1 MFKPVRATSYLTTL
15 FILDILWVQASLQL
29 AMQLRYTLPFG
40 NVVLPG
46 WAPILFYA
54 PTLWL
59 HAIVL
64 IIWTLSLSF
73 GSLYVARRV
82 AYWGEEFQRLIL
94 AHSVASLV
102 LAGLLYLAKA
112 ELPRLTFVYFY
123 ILGLVLMLA
132 SRALLRFWRHLHRQ
146 EAVNRTRIVIAGDGP
161 AAQTLID
168 QVRKLRWP
176 GLQLVGVLRSEEMS
190 TETLQSNVQGLPV
203 LGDLEDAEMVAR
215 ASQVDVVVVALPRT
229 AHQELA
235 GLVMRLNRLPV
246 RLYIAPDYF
255 DLAFHDAT
263 IERLGPV
270 PLIGLRDPA
279 IDGMQRI
286 MKRLMDITLSAI
298 GLMILAPVFAAIA
311 LAVKLEDKGPV
322 IYHTLRV
329 GENGRV
335 FGMLKFRSM
344 SIDAERI
351 QAQVN
356 RQDESGVLIH
366 KRPDDPRV
374 TRVGRI
380 LRRTSLD
387 ELPQL
392 VNVLAGDMS
401 LVGPR
406 PELPWLVDRYSPWQ
420 HKRFAVPQG
429 MTGWWQING
438 RSDNPMHMHT
448 DQDLYYIQHYSLW
461 LDIQI
466 LWRTIA
472 VVLRGR
478 GAY

>member
-1 MFKPVRATSYLTTL
+1 MFRPVRAASYLAII
-15 FILDILWVQASLQL
+15 FILDLLGVQASLQL
-29 AMQLRYTLPFG
+29 AMQLRYALPFG
-40 NVVLPG
+40 NVVLPQ
-46 WAPILFYA
+46 WAPTLFYA

-64 IIWTLSLSF
+64 VVWTLSLIF

-82 AYWGEEFQRLIL
+82 AFWGEEFQRLLL
-94 AHSVASLV
+94 AHSVAALV

-112 ELPRLTFVYFY
+112 ELPRLTFIYFY
-123 ILGLVLMLA
+123 FLA
-132 SRALLRFWRHLHRQ
+132 LLFMATSRGLLRFWRHLHRK
-146 EAVNRTRIVIAGDGP
+146 EAVNRTRIVIAGDGS
-161 AAQTLID
+161 AAHTLIE

-176 GLQLVGVLRSEEMS
+176 GLELVGVLADKTPYTAAQPRFHE
-190 TETLQSNVQGLPV
+190 LPV
-203 LGDLEDAEMVAR
+203 LGALADAEAVMR
-215 ASQVDVVVVALPRT
+215 DNRIDVVVVALPRD
-229 AHQELA
+229 AHEELA
-235 GLVMRLNRLPV
+235 DLVTRLNRLPV

-279 IDGMQRI
+279 IDGMQRV
-286 MKRLMDITLSAI
+286 MKRLMDVCLAVT
-298 GLMILAPVFAAIA
+298 GLIILAPVFAAIA
-311 LAVKLEDKGPV
+311 LAIKLGDKGPV

-335 FGMLKFRSM
+335 FRMLKFRSM
-344 SIDAERI
+344 SVDAERA
-351 QAQVN
+351 QTQVN
-356 RQDESGVLIH
+356 QVDASGALIH

-374 TRVGRI
+374 TRVGRFI
-380 LRRTSLD
+380 RRTSLD

-392 VNVLAGDMS
+392 VNVLVGDMS

-429 MTGWWQING
+429 ITGWWQVNG
-438 RSDNPMHMHT
+438 RSDNLMHLHT